1 MTMLQKNS
9 DHTFINI
16 NMYSIETITESF
28 VSIEIKAE
36 IKI

>member
-1 MTMLQKNS
+1 MLQKNS

-16 NMYSIETITESF
+16 NNMYSIEAMIKSF